1 MIIPRLSCIFEDM
14 KEFVEYPINVVAKLT
29 GLTSHLI
36 RAWEKRY
43 KAIEPARTA
52 SNRRVYT
59 EESVEKLKLL
69 KLLTS
74 KGYSI
79 GNVAALSISR
89 LREMLGQP
97 EHLHHIPTLEPK
109 NEGDLIT
116 RCLKAIEEYDSQKL
130 ETELVRSSLQ
140 FTVPEMF
147 DKIITPLMHR
157 SGDLWRV
164 GKMRPAHEHLA
175 TETVKKFL
183 RGVQSAYAPHSAAP
197 TMVIASPL
205 NQLHDLGAH
214 MITLTA
220 ASEGWKTVFLGSNL
234 PAEDIAAAALRVNA
248 RAIALSIVYPDDD
261 SHLSSDIQKLGI
273 LVPKTIKIIFGGQ
286 SVYGYKKEIDGIGGI
301 VANNMSALRN
311 VMHGIRRK

>member
-1 MIIPRLSCIFEDM
+1 
-14 KEFVEYPINVVAKLT
+14 
-29 GLTSHLI
+29 
-36 RAWEKRY
+36 
-43 KAIEPARTA
+43 
-52 SNRRVYT
+52 
-59 EESVEKLKLL
+59 
-69 KLLTS
+69 
-74 KGYSI
+74 
-79 GNVAALSISR
+79 
-89 LREMLGQP
+89 
-97 EHLHHIPTLEPK
+97 
-109 NEGDLIT
+109 
-116 RCLKAIEEYDSQKL
+116 
-130 ETELVRSSLQ
+130 
-140 FTVPEMF
+140 
-147 DKIITPLMHR
+147 
-157 SGDLWRV
+157 
-164 GKMRPAHEHLA
+164 
-175 TETVKKFL
+175 
-183 RGVQSAYAPHSAAP
+183 
-197 TMVIASPL
+197 MVIASPL